1 MMRLRLLCC
10 SLLLLACGLHAQ
22 EWPARPL
29 ALVVPF
35 PAGGPSDVLARNYAQ
50 AMGRSLGQSVVVDNV
65 GGAGGTIGTAR
76 VARAPADGYTLGFGT
91 IGTHAANLALYRNP
105 GYDPQRDFEP
115 VALLGTAPL
124 VLAARQSLPVN
135 SFREFVDYARA
146 NTAKL
151 SYGSAGAGSI
161 SHMGCLLLMAE
172 MGTDIVHVPYKGVAP
187 AMNDLLGGQIDFICD
202 QTTTVLPQLKGGRI
216 KALAVLTALPAPV
229 LPGVPAA
236 AQSGFPN
243 LDARAWNGLFAP
255 RATPAAVLQ
264 RLNAAVAAA
273 LADAQFRKSLEDL
286 GITLPTREQMA
297 PQVLANF
304 VSSDVSRLVP
314 LLKSKQQYLD

>member
-243 LDARAWNGLFAP
+243 LDACAWNGLFAP